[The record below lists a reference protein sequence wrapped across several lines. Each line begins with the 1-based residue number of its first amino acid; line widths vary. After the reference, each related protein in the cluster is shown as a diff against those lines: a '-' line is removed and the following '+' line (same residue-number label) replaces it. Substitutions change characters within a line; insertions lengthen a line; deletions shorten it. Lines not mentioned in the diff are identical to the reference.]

1 MFDDEGFEE
10 VVVVV
15 VDLVV
20 VCGCWGIS
28 VWGEGEGK
36 GWREGRGSTGC
47 VAAWGC
53 GRAVAEGVCE
63 DVAG

>member
-1 MFDDEGFEE
+1 MDVRGF
-10 VVVVV
+10 
-15 VDLVV
+15 
-20 VCGCWGIS
+20 S
-28 VWGEGEGK
+28 VWEMWEGMGGGK
-36 GWREGRGSTGC
+36 ERWSTGC